1 VGRRNRKQIQERKS
15 TKVGAPPGSAIYVGE
30 DRIQDV
36 SIELFSYNLSTL
48 NITLN
53 PPINSLDNLS
63 SDLYHWINVVGVHDV
78 EIIQTISKMYNIH
91 ALTTEDI
98 LNTVSRPKCEIHENY
113 IFTSLKVLKNELPE
127 VLVEDEQV
135 SIFLHKNVVI
145 SFQEVGCEIF
155 NAIRDR
161 LKNPESRARRKK
173 ADYLFFLLQDVIIDN
188 YIVVVDV
195 LEEENL
201 QLEKSILQNIDN
213 NQLTRIQKMKSEVAY
228 LKRIIYPVKESIL
241 KIIRSDSKIIEPE
254 TRLFFSDVLDH
265 INYTHDSIEAQYE
278 IIIGHR
284 ELYLSMMSISMNSV
298 MKLLT
303 IISSIFIPLTFIA
316 GVYGMNFDNM
326 PELRMHYG
334 YFIILSIMFAI
345 AIGMIIYFKRKR
357 WM

>member
-1 VGRRNRKQIQERKS
+1 VGRRNRKQIQDRKS
-15 TKVGAPPGSAIYVGE
+15 TKIGAPPGSAIYVGQ
-30 DRIQDV
+30 DRIQEV
-36 SIELFSYNLSTL
+36 TIELFSYNELTL
-48 NITLN
+48 NITAS
-53 PPINSLDNLS
+53 PPIDSLDNLP
-63 SDLYHWINVVGVHDV
+63 SDLYHWINVIGVHDV
-78 EIIQTISKMYNIH
+78 EIIKKISQMYNIH

-98 LNTVSRPKCEIHENY
+98 LNTVSRPKCEIYENY
-113 IFTSLKVLKNELPE
+113 IFTSLKVLKNELSD
-127 VLVEDEQV
+127 VLVEDEQL
-135 SIFLHKNVVI
+135 SIVLHKNVVI

-155 NAIRDR
+155 EAIRNR

-173 ADYLFFLLQDVIIDN
+173 ADYLFFLLQDVVVDN
-188 YIVVVDV
+188 YIEVVDI

-201 QLEKSILQNIDN
+201 QLEKSILQNINTD
-213 NQLTRIQKMKSEVAY
+213 QLTKIQKLKSEVAY

-241 KIIRSDSKIIEPE
+241 KVIRSESKIIESE
-254 TRLFFSDVLDH
+254 TKLFFSDVLDH

-303 IISSIFIPLTFIA
+303 IISSIFIPLTFIV

-326 PELRMHYG
+326 PELRMQYG
-334 YFIILSIMFAI
+334 YFIILGIMLTI
-345 AIGMIIYFKRKR
+345 AIGMIIYFKRKH